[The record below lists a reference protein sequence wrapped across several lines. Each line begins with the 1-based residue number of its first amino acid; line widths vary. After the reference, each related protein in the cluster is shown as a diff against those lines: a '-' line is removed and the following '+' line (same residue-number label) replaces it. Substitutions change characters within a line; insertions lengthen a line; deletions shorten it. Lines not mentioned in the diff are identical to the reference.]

1 MYKVKNIYYTV
12 FKCEFSCCDK
22 ILTKTNMWRTGF
34 IWLIGSVSRGRKP
47 SKEIKAGTVV
57 LGTEETMEE

>member
-1 MYKVKNIYYTV
+1 
-12 FKCEFSCCDK
+12 
-22 ILTKTNMWRTGF
+22 MWRTGF